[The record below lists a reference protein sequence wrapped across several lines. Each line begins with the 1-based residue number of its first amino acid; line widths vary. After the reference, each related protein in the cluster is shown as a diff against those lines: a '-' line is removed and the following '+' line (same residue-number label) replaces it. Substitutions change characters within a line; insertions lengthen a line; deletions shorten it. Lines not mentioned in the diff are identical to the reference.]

1 MNECSNYKLSV
12 TTSISFLSI
21 ITGIIYFSAYKTGL
35 YNKKMQNKMNS
46 LIESNKEIIEKL
58 NKITTFVSVYDF
70 KKLEI
75 KEFPNYNIVD
85 NINIPPTPPTQTPPS
100 TPPTQT
106 PPSTPPTQ
114 TPPTTPP
121 SQTPPS
127 TPPSTPITSNIETI
141 IDPDTNNDICDES
154 YEKISVDDN
163 CENNYLISKLFNW
176 K

>member
-21 ITGIIYFSAYKTGL
+21 ITGIIYFSAYKTCL

-75 KEFPNYNIVD
+75 KEFPNYSIVD
-85 NINIPPTPPTQTPPS
+85 NIDIPP
-100 TPPTQT
+100 
-106 PPSTPPTQ
+106 
-114 TPPTTPP
+114 
-121 SQTPPS
+121 TPPS